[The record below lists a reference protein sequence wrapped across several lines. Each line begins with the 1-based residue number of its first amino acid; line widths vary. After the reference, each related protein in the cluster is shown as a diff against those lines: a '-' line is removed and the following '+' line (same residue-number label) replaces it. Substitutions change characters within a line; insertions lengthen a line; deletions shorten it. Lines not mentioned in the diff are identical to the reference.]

1 MCAFACAPC
10 MRVLRVR
17 ERVPC
22 AGPRHHWPSP
32 ASRACRPPKP
42 RVRARWV
49 RRRPCDARASR
60 ASPPFTPSSLA
71 RMVHQSSSANAHLL
85 APARL
90 LRAIEAARRCG
101 VPSEA
106 VAHGAALLHKLQ
118 PATRCV
124 RPGHPMP
131 RLQPYPDPGPTR
143 SPPRGRAPRRAACSR
158 RHRSRAPAGRCELAA
173 LWEAALADLAP
184 SLHGAL
190 LLADGDAMRALCWG
204 VRGDL
209 ASRLDALGCTLLPLR
224 HAAAPRWP
232 ARPRT
237 PALGRAGRGGAA
249 RRRRARQSVS
259 SPRLTRRCSA
269 RSASRGCAMQ
279 NLCYLPRVAPSPSP
293 ATPPDPPTGPGARAH
308 HCGSAPRCPSA
319 A

>member
-60 ASPPFTPSSLA
+60 ASPPSHRAPWRAWCTNPPRPTRTCSRRLA
-71 RMVHQSSSANAHLL
+71 CCGRSR
-85 APARL
+85 P
-90 LRAIEAARRCG
+90 RAAAACLPRRWRTARRCCTSCNL
-101 VPSEA
+101 PP
-106 VAHGAALLHKLQ
+106 GASGR
-118 PATRCV
+118 ATRC
-124 RPGHPMP
+124 PGSSPTP
-131 RLQPYPDPGPTR
+131 TPALPGARLAAAP
-143 SPPRGRAPRRAACSR
+143 SPRRVLS
-158 RHRSRAPAGRCELAA
+158 SSPQPRAAGRCELAA

-209 ASRLDALGCTLLPLR
+209 ASRLDALGCTLLPLGTPLPLGGP
-224 HAAAPRWP
+224 HALAPPPSAALAEAAPRAAVVLVSRFLP
-232 ARPRT
+232 EAHE
-237 PALGRAGRGGAA
+237 ALLRSLC
-249 RRRRARQSVS
+249 QSGVRHAE
-259 SPRLTRRCSA
+259 PL
-269 RSASRGCAMQ
+269 
-279 NLCYLPRVAPSPSP
+279 LP
-293 ATPPDPPTGPGARAH
+293 ATRGA
-308 HCGSAPRCPSA
+308 
-319 A
+319 